1 MPYIRRTIKAGHTK
15 KHSARLQ
22 VGMEVVRTPQT
33 IYGTDDDGKNIH
45 RPMRGTVEYI
55 HPRGNFHTVAFEVR
69 GKIIK
74 ESFQGVAV

>member
-1 MPYIRRTIKAGHTK
+1 MAQK
-15 KHSARLQ
+15 KRPTRLQ

-45 RPMRGTVEYI
+45 RPMRGTGEYI
-55 HPRGNFHTVAFEVR
+55 HPRGTVPTVAFEVR

>member
-1 MPYIRRTIKAGHTK
+1 MK
-15 KHSARLQ
+15 KRKPTSVP
-22 VGMEVVRTPQT
+22 VGMEVLRTPQT
-33 IYGTDDDGKNIH
+33 IYGEDNGTKSVN
-45 RPMRGTVEYI
+45 RPMRGRVEYI